1 MSACSARRPEAQ
13 VRSTALTCAIIN
25 QLATPG
31 LGSILGRRFLAGS
44 GQLLLA
50 VGGFVMIVG
59 WMMRFFY
66 DRYREASGQM
76 PVGGQYG
83 WWGRWGLILFGT
95 GWLWALFTS
104 LSLLRQAR
112 RNPPAAQEQV
122 PPRISLPPGRN

>member
-1 MSACSARRPEAQ
+1 MSACSARQPEAH

-31 LGSILGRRFLAGS
+31 LGSIIGRRFLAGF

-50 VGGFVMIVG
+50 AGGFVMIVG
-59 WMMRFFY
+59 WMVRSFY
-66 DRYREASGQM
+66 DRYREASGQT

-83 WWGRWGLILFGT
+83 WWGGWGLILFGT

-104 LSLLRQAR
+104 VSLLRQAKKT
-112 RNPPAAQEQV
+112 PPPGYEQV
-122 PPRISLPPGRN
+122 PPRISPPPGRN